1 MNSSQTLREV
11 AAAYKTASGPGDKA
25 PLILEHD
32 GEAVAVL
39 MSLQEFER
47 YQALLHTDNFVSAT
61 AARRAAN
68 RAVFGDLV
76 GCPLSCDEPVWI
88 ADPTPS
94 WRVPYRLF
102 DSTLLCVVTVD
113 ARTGEALFTNADRA
127 QLFEQ
132 IQQRMAHQHGAATL
146 A

>member
-1 MNSSQTLREV
+1 MNGSQTLGEV

-47 YQALLHTDNFVSAT
+47 YQALLHADKFVSA
-61 AARRAAN
+61 AVARRAAN

-76 GCPLSCDEPVWI
+76 GCPLSCDEPLWVS
-88 ADPTPS
+88 APTPV

-146 A
+146 N